1 LASVNATQPI
11 AFTAVIFD
19 VSSAYRQRLL
29 LEDLYLPLFL
39 AALLILGAH
48 AFSQDARRL
57 IVSPIDWIIGMVQKL
72 AADPLG
78 VLEVELLILLP
89 SSLPSICRYA

>member
-48 AFSQDARRL
+48 AFSQDARSL

-72 AADPLG
+72 TADPLG

-89 SSLPSICRYA
+89 SSLPYICRYA